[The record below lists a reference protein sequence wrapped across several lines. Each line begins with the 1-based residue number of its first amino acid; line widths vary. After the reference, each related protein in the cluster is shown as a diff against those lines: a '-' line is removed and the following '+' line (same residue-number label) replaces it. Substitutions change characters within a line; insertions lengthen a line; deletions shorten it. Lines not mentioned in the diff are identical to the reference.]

1 MPEQLKHMFGPAYYE
16 RLAGAL
22 SEVAP
27 RFRAKEFVR
36 ENMEGVDGRELN
48 ARMRHTSH
56 VLRRFLPEKFPAAV
70 KVLREVAQ
78 RMPTGYT
85 ALLYPDFVGQFGLD
99 HVSVSLDALKFFTR
113 FGSSEFAVRHFFIRD
128 VVGTL
133 QRMREWAGDSCEHV
147 RRLASESS
155 RPRLP
160 WSFRLEAVV
169 REPSL
174 TRPILDALRADASV
188 YVRKS
193 VANHL
198 NDISK
203 DHPDYMVGILEAWG
217 RREAGTAWIA
227 KHASR
232 TLIKKGHAGALALF
246 AFEKNTA
253 VELSDLKLKPAV
265 LRLGGPLEFT
275 FTLRSMKHTPQKLV
289 IDYRLHYAK
298 AGGNTAA
305 KVFKLKEV
313 VLDGGGAIEVTKRQV
328 IQDFSTRKH
337 HAGTHRLEILV
348 NGRVAGSGNF
358 RLVIQ

>member
-1 MPEQLKHMFGPAYYE
+1 MAEQLKHMFGPAYYE
-16 RLAGAL
+16 RLSAAL
-22 SEVAP
+22 AEVLP
-27 RFRAKEFVR
+27 RFHAKDFVR
-36 ENMEGVDGRELN
+36 ENLAGIEERELN

-56 VLRRFLPEKFPAAV
+56 VLRRFLPANFPAAV
-70 KVLREVAQ
+70 KALREVAA

-85 ALLYPDFVGQFGLD
+85 ALLYPDFVGQFGLEHAD
-99 HVSVSLDALKFFTR
+99 LSLNALEFFTR

-128 VVGTL
+128 VAGTL
-133 QRMREWAGDSCEHV
+133 ARMQEWAANDCEHV

-169 REPSL
+169 RNPSL
-174 TRPILDALRADASV
+174 TRSILDALRADPSL

-203 DHPDYMVGILEAWG
+203 DHPEYAVKVLNDWD

-253 VELSDLKLKPAV
+253 VKVEDFRLKPAV
-265 LRLGGPLEFT
+265 LRLGGALEFS
-275 FTLRSMKHTPQKLV
+275 FTLRSAKRAPQKLA
-289 IDYRLHYAK
+289 IDYRIHYAK
-298 AGGNTAA
+298 AGGRSAA

-313 VLDGGGAIEVTKRQV
+313 LLDGAAAIEVTKRQTF
-328 IQDFSTRKH
+328 QDFSTRKH
-337 HAGTHRLEILV
+337 HAGTHRVEILV
-348 NGRVAGSGNF
+348 NGRMAGGADF
-358 RLVIQ
+358 RLVI